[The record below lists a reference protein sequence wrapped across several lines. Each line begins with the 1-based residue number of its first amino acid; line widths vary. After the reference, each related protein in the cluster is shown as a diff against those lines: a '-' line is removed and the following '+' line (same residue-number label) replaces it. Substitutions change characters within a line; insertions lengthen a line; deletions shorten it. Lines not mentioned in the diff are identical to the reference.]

1 MIHANYTRLA
11 SMLPTTLHSCYFQA
25 GFFTVLG
32 WFGFQ
37 QLTQRIHWQPLI
49 IITSALALALAL
61 AWLADSLTNLAQV
74 SRTRSHNRVPRSV
87 LVSHSGHCRFSESSG
102 HTVIPEDI
110 CCICDRKRKTIFRC
124 RNIADNV
131 CMGCVVQWT
140 IKNPNGSN
148 PWPCCRPPS
157 PTESSR

>member
-1 MIHANYTRLA
+1 MMVANYPSVRMLA
-11 SMLPTTLHSCYFQA
+11 TTLHSCYFNPVAQ
-25 GFFTVLG
+25 L
-32 WFGFQ
+32 WCFGFQ
-37 QLTQRIHWQPLI
+37 QLTHRIHWQPLI
-49 IITSALALALAL
+49 IATWVLALSLALALL
-61 AWLADSLTNLAQV
+61 VVRLIDLAQV
-74 SRTRSHNRVPRSV
+74 SSARSHNCAPRSV
-87 LVSHSGHCRFSESSG
+87 LVSHSGRCKSSESSG

-131 CMGCVVQWT
+131 CLGCVVQWT
-140 IKNPNGSN
+140 IQNPNGSN